1 MKIGM
6 NEILS
11 GIEFTAI
18 QKITKELIRDGFVV
32 KNEYSPFQD
41 SQSRF
46 DLYAEKGDDK
56 RIYELKIGKNRIQKK
71 KFIALQDEAK
81 RLGAKLYIVYLEIP
95 RSKEIEFENLDRI
108 IYEDLLNDFP
118 SEVDSL
124 STHTTIESV
133 DNIEIDSINIVDGV
147 VKITGSGTINVHLQ
161 FGSRSD
167 LRNNDAI
174 EEENDIDFFFKLS
187 IDASSNKVNKR
198 YYKID
203 IE

>member
-56 RIYELKIGKNRIQKK
+56 RIYELKIGKTEYKKRSLLPYKMKQKDLGQSYILFILKFHVPK
-71 KFIALQDEAK
+71 K
-81 RLGAKLYIVYLEIP
+81 
-95 RSKEIEFENLDRI
+95 SNLK
-108 IYEDLLNDFP
+108 
-118 SEVDSL
+118 
-124 STHTTIESV
+124 T
-133 DNIEIDSINIVDGV
+133 
-147 VKITGSGTINVHLQ
+147 
-161 FGSRSD
+161 
-167 LRNNDAI
+167 
-174 EEENDIDFFFKLS
+174 
-187 IDASSNKVNKR
+187 
-198 YYKID
+198 
-203 IE
+203 